1 MSLMFAHDAV
11 APRAPAKLFA
21 WEECARAMLI
31 GCWFLQDA
39 MLVSIYI
46 ETSSSRE
53 GPYVSSISISSSSSS
68 SRSACS

>member
-39 MLVSIYI
+39 ISCQFTLKLPPPNGALMLVVALVVV
-46 ETSSSRE
+46 
-53 GPYVSSISISSSSSS
+53 VSAKS
-68 SRSACS
+68 